1 MMVKSTRGFAQDG
14 YRPITEGYQP
24 KFDPKDTISR
34 GFMPQGNSEAAPAKS
49 PSGGS
54 SAKKPADKQ

>member
-1 MMVKSTRGFAQDG
+1 MVKSARGFAQDG

-24 KFDPKDTISR
+24 NNDPNVAQKGYVPAPAAS
-34 GFMPQGNSEAAPAKS
+34 AAPLKP